1 MKLLLILSIVLSS
14 LVCHGQKKINY
25 IITAEANALMCPFLS
40 PKLMSSIEKNGGKSV
55 VKTKEL
61 TLLFYCEQSNVLSE
75 ARILELVDNLGYDPR
90 MFKVEMKE
98 EE

>member
-1 MKLLLILSIVLSS
+1 MKILIFVS
-14 LVCHGQKKINY
+14 LVLFATVGFSQKKTRY
-25 IITAEANALMCPFLS
+25 LITAEANALMCPFLS
-40 PKLMSSIEKNGGKSV
+40 PKLISSIEKNGGKSV

-61 TLLFYCEQSNVLSE
+61 TLLFYCEQGNVLSE

>member
-1 MKLLLILSIVLSS
+1 MKTIIFALLVSLSFIGYS
-14 LVCHGQKKINY
+14 QKHTNY
-25 IITAEANALMCPFLS
+25 IITAESNALMCPFLS
-40 PKLMSSIEKNGGKSV
+40 PKLISLIEKNGGKSV

>member
-14 LVCHGQKKINY
+14 LVCHGQKKTNY

-40 PKLMSSIEKNGGKSV
+40 PKLISSIEKNGGKSV

-61 TLLFYCEQSNVLSE
+61 NLLFYCEQNNVLSE

>member
-1 MKLLLILSIVLSS
+1 
-14 LVCHGQKKINY
+14 
-25 IITAEANALMCPFLS
+25 MCPFLS

-61 TLLFYCEQSNVLSE
+61 ALLFYCEQSNVLSE

>member
-1 MKLLLILSIVLSS
+1 MKTIIFAILVSLSFIGHS
-14 LVCHGQKKINY
+14 QKHTNY
-25 IITAEANALMCPFLS
+25 IITAESNALMCPFLS

>member
-1 MKLLLILSIVLSS
+1 MKILLVVTVIFCSLISYS
-14 LVCHGQKKINY
+14 QKKTNY

-40 PKLMSSIEKNGGKSV
+40 PKLISSIEKNGGKSV

-61 TLLFYCEQSNVLSE
+61 SLLFYCEKSTVLTE
-75 ARILELVDNLGYDPR
+75 ARILELVDDIGYDPR

>member
-1 MKLLLILSIVLSS
+1 MKIILITILFLCALTGYS
-14 LVCHGQKKINY
+14 QKHTNY
-25 IITAEANALMCPFLS
+25 VVSAQSNALMCPFLS
-40 PKLMSSIEKNGGKSV
+40 PKLIALIEKNGGKSV

>member
-14 LVCHGQKKINY
+14 LICHGQKKTNY
-25 IITAEANALMCPFLS
+25 IIKAEANALMCPFLS

>member
-14 LVCHGQKKINY
+14 LVCHGQKKTND

>member
-1 MKLLLILSIVLSS
+1 MKIILITILFFSALTGYS
-14 LVCHGQKKINY
+14 QKHTNY

-40 PKLMSSIEKNGGKSV
+40 PKLISSIEKNGGKSV

>member
-1 MKLLLILSIVLSS
+1 MKIILITILFFSALTGYS
-14 LVCHGQKKINY
+14 QKHTNY
-25 IITAEANALMCPFLS
+25 IITAESNALMCPFLS